1 MLNAGVVWRC
11 TVSDVMSPRSFFGK
25 VGVGP
30 EIRRAELEAE
40 SSEKVQMQLQAPIK
54 QHNRSYRLGLCTPNA
69 SSTNTL
75 YSP

>member
-1 MLNAGVVWRC
+1 
-11 TVSDVMSPRSFFGK
+11 MSPRSSFGK

-40 SSEKVQMQLQAPIK
+40 LELRKVQMQLQAPTK

-69 SSTNTL
+69 SSTNTP
-75 YSP
+75 YSS